1 MTGVITGDIINSRGL
16 ENPNSWM
23 SGLKELLETIG
34 PGPETWDI
42 YRGDSFQVEVKQ
54 PELLFLTALRIKA
67 TIKSVKRIDVRL
79 AIGIGEKQFAADR
92 ITESNGEAFLYSGE
106 LYEKLKNEKL
116 NMAIRSPWP
125 DWDTEMN
132 LYFKL
137 ALIAMDQWKSKTAE
151 LVKVVLSNPEKG
163 QQEIG
168 DLLAIQQAAVSQ
180 GLKRAHLHELIECDV
195 IFRKKLK
202 TQMDTYAAADQT
214 PDRPSAR

>member
-23 SGLKELLETIG
+23 IGLKEFFETIG

-42 YRGDSFQVEVKQ
+42 YRGDSFQVEIKQ
-54 PELLFLTALRIKA
+54 PELLFITALQLKA
-67 TIKSVKRIDVRL
+67 TIKSVKGIDVRM

-92 ITESNGEAFLYSGE
+92 ITESNGEAFQFSGE

-116 NMAIRSPWP
+116 NLAIRSPWP
-125 DWDTEMN
+125 DWDAEMN

-137 ALIAMDQWKSKTAE
+137 ALIAMDQWKSKTAQ
-151 LVKVVLSNPEKG
+151 LVKVTLTYPEKG
-163 QQEIG
+163 QQEIA
-168 DLLAIQQAAVSQ
+168 DLLGIQQAAVSQ
-180 GLKRAHLHELIECDV
+180 GLKRAHLNELIECDI

-202 TQMDTYAAADQT
+202 TQLDKYAAADQT
-214 PDRPSAR
+214 TDRPPAG